1 MAYSTI
7 AQLRA
12 NIKGAT
18 TTNIDDAT
26 VTDRIANA
34 DDEIEAALSSVI
46 DFTLIVT
53 TPVFLNML
61 SQWKTCELCL
71 AYLHGAKREAMTVS
85 DVDYWM
91 KKYNDLIAKILNGEI
106 PLEDAGGISISSGA
120 GGYTN
125 PKDGIIPGLGMG
137 EYGEHISNDDLK
149 DDEERSE
156 D

>member
-1 MAYSTI
+1 MAYSTV

-18 TTNIDDAT
+18 ETNIDDT
-26 VTDRIANA
+26 IVTDRIANA
-34 DDEIEAALSSVI
+34 DNEIESLLSSVI

-53 TPVFLNML
+53 TPDFINLL
-61 SQWKTCELCL
+61 SQWKTCELSL
-71 AYLHGAKREAMTVS
+71 VYLHGAKREALTVS

-91 KKYNDLIAKILNGEI
+91 KKFDALIAKILNGEI
-106 PLEDAGGISISSGA
+106 PLEDGTGISISGGA
-120 GGYTN
+120 TTYTN

-137 EYGEHISNDDLK
+137 EYGEHESNDDLK

>member
-1 MAYSTI
+1 MYSTV

-18 TTNIDDAT
+18 ETNISDAS
-26 VTDRIANA
+26 VTDRITNA
-34 DDEIEAALSSVI
+34 DNVVESDLSAII

-53 TPVFLNML
+53 TPKFINLL
-61 SQWKTCELCL
+61 SQYKTCELCL
-71 AYLHGAKREAMTVS
+71 VYLHGAKREALTVS

-91 KKYNDLIAKILNGEI
+91 KKYDALLKKVLDGEVV
-106 PLEDAGGISISSGA
+106 LEDDGGISISGGA
-120 GGYTN
+120 TTYTN
-125 PKDGIIPGLGMG
+125 PKEGIIPALGMG
-137 EYGEHISNDDLK
+137 EYGEHESYDDMK